1 MATCSGITRAGK
13 RCQITST
20 SSMAD
25 SNGRLVAGPLRRG
38 SPFCLLHAKPFTHV
52 PALATGPLVVLMLDL
67 ETTGVDVSRCRIVEI
82 AATQAMGRLR
92 LPGACFA
99 QVVKVPDEILRTP
112 AAEAA
117 SAVHGIDS
125 SEIAGSHT
133 FPTVWARFLEFVEG
147 SLNDYVE
154 DDAESASDEEPAPPR
169 MPDEPPTLLVA
180 AHNGYKGQGGC
191 GSASSSPR
199 PFKLR

>member
-1 MATCSGITRAGK
+1 MASCSGLTRAGK
-13 RCQITST
+13 RCQITPT

-25 SNGRLVAGPLRRG
+25 SNGRLVAGPLRCG

-52 PALATGPLVVLMLDL
+52 PAVATGPLVLLMLDL

-82 AATQAMGRLR
+82 AATQAVGRLG

-112 AAEAA
+112 AGIAA

-125 SEIAGSHT
+125 SEIAESHT
-133 FPTVWARFLEFVEG
+133 FPTVWARFLEFVERC
-147 SLNDYVE
+147 LNDHVQE
-154 DDAESASDEEPAPPR
+154 DAESASDEELAPAR

-180 AHNGYKGQGGC
+180 AHNGYGSKG
-191 GSASSSPR
+191 
-199 PFKLR
+199 LR